1 MKKKYFPPI
10 IILGMHRSGTSML
23 SRILEKLGIFMGW
36 RKEGNNEALF
46 FLKFND
52 WILKQANATWDNPYN
67 YKFVDENFKNL
78 MSKLAERYIKSCRRI
93 EYLGLA
99 KGLKYKSL
107 KELDFPWGWKD
118 PRNTFTIDIWIKVF
132 PNAKLIHIYR
142 NPIDVA
148 ESLKKRALKYKK
160 NFKWNWKKEIKF
172 ILLKGYIGHGDFLRV
187 MDIYEGVKLWKEYI
201 SKIFE
206 AEKEYNL
213 NIIHVKYEDFLE
225 APFENIKKILDKLGI
240 HYNENK
246 IKQVIKDI
254 DYQRK
259 YAFLSNKELIK
270 VYESIREDRMLF
282 KLGYH
287 QML

>member
-1 MKKKYFPPI
+1 MRYSLV
-10 IILGMHRSGTSML
+10 IILSMHRFETTML
-23 SRILEKLGIFMGW
+23 TKLLEQLGIFMGW
-36 RKEGNNEALF
+36 RKEENNEALF

-52 WILKQANATWDNPYN
+52 WILRQANATWDNPYN
-67 YKFVDENFKNL
+67 YRLADEEFKNL
-78 MSKLAERYIKSCRRI
+78 MVKLAEKYIKSIRRI
-93 EYLGLA
+93 EYLGFI

-107 KELDFPWGWKD
+107 KELNFPWGWKD
-118 PRNTFTIDIWIKVF
+118 PRNTFTIDIWVKVF

-148 ESLKKRALKYKK
+148 ESLRRRATKMRK
-160 NFKWNWKKEIKF
+160 NFNWNWKKEIKF
-172 ILLKGYIGHGDFLRV
+172 IFLKSHIGYGDSLRV
-187 MDIYEGVKLWKEYI
+187 MNIYEGIKLWKEYI

-206 AEKEYNL
+206 AEKKYNL
-213 NIIHVKYEDFLE
+213 NIIHVKYEDLLE
-225 APFENIKKILDKLGI
+225 VPFENIKKILDKLGI
-240 HYNENK
+240 HYNKNK
-246 IKQVIKDI
+246 IKQVVKNI
-254 DYQRK
+254 DSQRK